1 MRLSEIYGN
10 EITEREKL
18 QTDVMFNLHCC
29 IPCIVQS
36 YDAAKGTVECQPA
49 IREKIINQNENI
61 EYLNLPLLINVPVA
75 FPSNNEYSV
84 TFPLKTGDEC
94 LVFFSDLSID
104 NFWEKG
110 DVQNPIEDRRHD
122 LSDGIAYPC
131 NLSLVKRRRTKD
143 GLLLSSVNSGV
154 LVKNSSVEVYTN
166 GAKINISTS
175 DIEFSCSAGTINVS
189 DIIRHTHTAPPTG
202 GETSKPN
209 Y

>member
-29 IPCIVQS
+29 IPCIIQS

-131 NLSLVKRRRTKD
+131 NLSLTKNRSIKD
-143 GLLLSSVNSGV
+143 GLLISAPSSSI
-154 LVKNSSVEVYTN
+154 L
-166 GAKINISTS
+166 INS
-175 DIEFSCSAGTINVS
+175 DITFACPSGSISVS
-189 DIIRHTHTAPPTG
+189 DILRHTHTAPPMG

>member
-1 MRLSEIYGN
+1 MRLAEIYGN
-10 EITEREKL
+10 EITESEKL

-29 IPCIVQS
+29 IPCIIQS

-131 NLSLVKRRRTKD
+131 NLSLTKNRRTSNK
-143 GLLLSSVNSGV
+143 GLLISSKRSYILIG
-154 LVKNSSVEVYTN
+154 E
-166 GAKINISTS
+166 
-175 DIEFSCSAGTINVS
+175 DIEFSSSAGNITLS
-189 DIIRHTHTAPPTG
+189 ELLHHTHTAPYGG
-202 GETSKPN
+202 GETTSPN

>member
-29 IPCIVQS
+29 IPCIIQS

-131 NLSLVKRRRTKD
+131 NLSLTKNRRTSNK
-143 GLLLSSVNSGV
+143 GLLISSKRS
-154 LVKNSSVEVYTN
+154 Y
-166 GAKINISTS
+166 ISIGE
-175 DIEFSCSAGTINVS
+175 DIEFSSPSG
-189 DIIRHTHTAPPTG
+189 IITLSELLHHTHTAPYGG
-202 GETSKPN
+202 GETTAPN

>member
-1 MRLSEIYGN
+1 MRLSDLYGN
-10 EITEREKL
+10 DLTEREKL
-18 QTDVMFNLHCC
+18 RSDVMFNLHCC
-29 IPCIVQS
+29 IPFIIQS

-131 NLSLVKRRRTKD
+131 NLSLTKNRRTSNK
-143 GLLLSSVNSGV
+143 GLLISSKRS
-154 LVKNSSVEVYTN
+154 Y
-166 GAKINISTS
+166 ISIGE
-175 DIEFSCSAGTINVS
+175 DIEFSSPSG
-189 DIIRHTHTAPPTG
+189 IITLSELLHHTHTAPYGG
-202 GETSKPN
+202 GETTAPN

>member
-18 QTDVMFNLHCC
+18 QTDLMFKLHCC
-29 IPCIVQS
+29 IPCIIQS

-131 NLSLVKRRRTKD
+131 NLSLTKNRSIKD
-143 GLLLSSVNSGV
+143 GLLISAPSSSI
-154 LVKNSSVEVYTN
+154 L
-166 GAKINISTS
+166 INS
-175 DIEFSCSAGTINVS
+175 DITFACPSGSISVS
-189 DIIRHTHTAPPTG
+189 DILRHTHTAPPMG

>member
-29 IPCIVQS
+29 IPCIIQS

-131 NLSLVKRRRTKD
+131 NLSLTKGRETAG
-143 GLLLSSVNSGV
+143 GLLLSSSGASV
-154 LVKNSSVEVYTN
+154 LVESSDVVFTCSS
-166 GAKINISTS
+166 GSLRLS
-175 DIEFSCSAGTINVS
+175 DLIK
-189 DIIRHTHTAPPTG
+189 HTHTAPQ
-202 GETSKPN
+202 GETTTMN